1 MYSQS
6 LHHHWL
12 CHGKLIEMTVP
23 RGTVGCCLYAA
34 AANQEA
40 RIESHDSTSSL
51 QTTMA
56 DNGTNPSILSNISL
70 WYQDV
75 EVSKDF

>member
-6 LHHHWL
+6 LRHHWL

-23 RGTVGCCLYAA
+23 RGTVGYHLYAA

-40 RIESHDSTSSL
+40 GIESRDSASSL
-51 QTTMA
+51 
-56 DNGTNPSILSNISL
+56 
-70 WYQDV
+70 
-75 EVSKDF
+75 